1 MQVLEVVKADAEG
14 LAESVHGTSALSER
28 VSRKVRELDSA
39 QSNIH
44 EAMQRIGVIV
54 DRTSAVDGVQQAM
67 QVRPGGGGGG
77 ATVLLS
83 PSCSQ

>member
-1 MQVLEVVKADAEG
+1 MVKADAEG
-14 LAESVHGTSALSER
+14 LADSVRGTSALSER

-54 DRTSAVDGVQQAM
+54 DRTSAVDGVQQAL
-67 QVRPGGGGGG
+67 QV
-77 ATVLLS
+77 
-83 PSCSQ
+83 SQGEGNCAETLRQ